1 LNRINN
7 KLKYINHFPS
17 WLEPSRDNLE
27 AIASQGRFPHAIL
40 IHGPE
45 GTGRRLLAL
54 WAIGRALD
62 SDDFTMD
69 ADTNI
74 GRILDAEIVPYHPD
88 FQLVQPE
95 KDKEKE
101 KEKRTISIDQIRS
114 LISFLNLT
122 SHQSGTKTAL
132 ISPAQ
137 VLTVPAENSLLK
149 TLEEPPG
156 DSLIVLVTDSLSR
169 IAPTVISRCHR
180 ARVATP
186 SAEEAGRWLR
196 AHRADVNWEP
206 ALGLAGGAPFK
217 ALELHQSGFVQQ
229 AAEFEK
235 DVLAL
240 VDKRVT
246 PAVVA
251 KRWARQDEDRY
262 LRWLYQRVSDEIRD
276 SVTNDGS
283 KGNQKPR
290 NRYLQIG
297 PKTLNIERSFAC
309 LRDIN
314 ELRRLQGAGL
324 NAGLHLTNLL
334 TRWYGGI
341 GV

>member
-1 LNRINN
+1 
-7 KLKYINHFPS
+7 
-17 WLEPSRDNLE
+17 LEPSRDSLE
-27 AIASQGRFPHAIL
+27 AIASQGRLPHAIL

-62 SDDFTMD
+62 SDNFTMD
-69 ADTNI
+69 AENNI
-74 GRILDAEIVPYHPD
+74 GRLLDVENVPCHPD

-95 KDKEKE
+95 QEKEKE
-101 KEKRTISIDQIRS
+101 KEKRTISIDQVRS
-114 LISFLNLT
+114 LISFLTLT
-122 SHQSGTKTAL
+122 SHQSGTKAAL

-137 VLTVPAENSLLK
+137 VLTLSAENSLLK

-156 DSLIVLVTDSLSR
+156 DSLIILVTNSLSR

-180 ARVATP
+180 VRLTTP
-186 SAEEAGRWLR
+186 SAEAADGWLR
-196 AHRADVNWEP
+196 EHRADVNWEP
-206 ALGLAGGAPFK
+206 ALELAGGAPFK
-217 ALELHQSGFVQQ
+217 ALEIHQSGFVQQ

-240 VDKRVT
+240 LDKRVT
-246 PAVVA
+246 PAVIA
-251 KRWARQDEDRY
+251 KRWAHQDEDRY
-262 LRWLYQRVSDEIRD
+262 LRWLYQRVSEEIRD
-276 SVTNDGS
+276 SATNGGS

-297 PKTLNIERSFAC
+297 QKTLNIERSFAC

-324 NAGLHLTNLL
+324 NTGLHLTNLL